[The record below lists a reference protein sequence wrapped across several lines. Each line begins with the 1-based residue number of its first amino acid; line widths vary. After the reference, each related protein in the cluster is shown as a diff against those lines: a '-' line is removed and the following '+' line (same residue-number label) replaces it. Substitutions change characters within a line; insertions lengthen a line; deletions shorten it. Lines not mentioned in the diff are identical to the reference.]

1 MANKKTEQA
10 VTWVGWGLLIIMV
23 ILMILKIIGVI

>member
-10 VTWVGWGLLIIMV
+10 VIWVGWGLLILMI
-23 ILMILKIIGVI
+23 ILMILKVIGVI

>member
-1 MANKKTEQA
+1 MANKQTEQI

-23 ILMILKIIGVI
+23 ILMILKILGVI